1 MLTYEQLEKL
11 KESTNQLNSKEF
23 DELRFKLELVQNEL
37 RSLFLQLDKNKRKY
51 SPNLQLFAK
60 NPTNY
65 KST

>member
-1 MLTYEQLEKL
+1 MLTSDQLEKL
-11 KESTNQLNSKEF
+11 KDSINQFNSKDF

-51 SPNLQLFAK
+51 SPNLQSFVR
-60 NPTNY
+60 NPANI